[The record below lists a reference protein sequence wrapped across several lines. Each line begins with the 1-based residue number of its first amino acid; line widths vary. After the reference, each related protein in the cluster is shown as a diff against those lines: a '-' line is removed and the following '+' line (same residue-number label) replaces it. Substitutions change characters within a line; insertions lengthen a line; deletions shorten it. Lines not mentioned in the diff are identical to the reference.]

1 MLIVVVLVFSGVFDR
16 IRWQSNQH
24 APNRCLTYE
33 DVILTDKQ
41 SSPNN
46 HGLTEAR
53 DVRMVLVNPSH
64 PGNIGG
70 AARAM
75 KTMAIKQLVLVSPRE
90 YPDPRAV
97 WRAAGARDLLETA
110 RIVNTLGEAIADCD
124 LVVGTSARGRRIPWP
139 VVDARQCAEQIYAES
154 SSSKV
159 AILFGREDRGLNND
173 ELHRCHLHVHV
184 PTSEEYGSLN
194 LAMAVQI
201 ICYELRM
208 RSLNSDL
215 SQGKNANP
223 SVMQDWDEPFANAA
237 DVERLHEHLAEALA
251 QIGFYNPAEPKQLLT
266 RLRRLF
272 ARIRLDKMEIN
283 ILRGIL
289 TTVQEKVNK
298 NI

>member
-1 MLIVVVLVFSGVFDR
+1 MLIVVVLVFSDVFDR
-16 IRWQSNQH
+16 IRWQLNRH
-24 APNRCLTYE
+24 APNHCLSYE
-33 DVILTDKQ
+33 DVILTDKK
-41 SSPNN
+41 SPPN
-46 HGLTEAR
+46 HHRLPEAR

-75 KTMAIKQLVLVSPRE
+75 KTMAVKQLVLVSPRE

-110 RIVNTLGEAIADCD
+110 RVVSTLEEAIADCD
-124 LVVGTSARGRRIPWP
+124 LIVGTSARGRRIPWP
-139 VVDARQCAEQIYAES
+139 VVDARQCAEQIYVEP

-208 RSLNSDL
+208 RSLQSDL
-215 SQGKNANP
+215 SEGNNSNP
-223 SVMQDWDEPFANAA
+223 SAMQDWDEPFANAA

-272 ARIRLDKMEIN
+272 ARVRLDKMEIN

-289 TTVQEKVNK
+289 TTVQEKIIKNK
-298 NI
+298 

>member
-1 MLIVVVLVFSGVFDR
+1 MLIVVVLVFSDVFDR
-16 IRWQSNQH
+16 IRWQLNRH
-24 APNRCLTYE
+24 ASYHCLTYE

-41 SSPNN
+41 SPPN
-46 HGLTEAR
+46 HHLLPEAR
-53 DVRMVLVNPSH
+53 DVLMVLVNPSH

-75 KTMAIKQLVLVSPRE
+75 KTMAVKKLVLVSPRE

-110 RIVNTLGEAIADCD
+110 RVVETLDEAIADCD

-139 VVDARQCAEQIYAES
+139 VVDARQCAEQIYAEPC
-154 SSSKV
+154 SSKV
-159 AILFGREDRGLNND
+159 AILFGREDRGLNNE

-208 RSLNSDL
+208 RSLQSDL
-215 SQGKNANP
+215 SEGKNSNP
-223 SVMQDWDEPFANAA
+223 WAMQDWDEPFANAA

-272 ARIRLDKMEIN
+272 ARVRLDKMEIN

-289 TTVQEKVNK
+289 TTVQEKINK
-298 NI
+298 NK